1 MVRGVRCFAA
11 LSMTRGCAVAGA
23 TTTNRHVIL
32 NGVKNLFLTDGR
44 MRDLRI
50 PRLRRERLSM
60 TRKRD
65 ALCHSEPFGPERT
78 SRAGPSTALRAGSAK
93 GKNLALSEHKGGRC
107 FADPLAEFVLR
118 EAEGLRAGLTTIG
131 EDHDR

>member
-11 LSMTRGCAVAGA
+11 
-23 TTTNRHVIL
+23 
-32 NGVKNLFLTDGR
+32 
-44 MRDLRI
+44 
-50 PRLRRERLSM
+50 LSM

-78 SRAGPSTALRAGSAK
+78 SRAGSAK